1 LHFKNLASIAW
12 QASAMTQHARQF
24 EPPAPAESAKARFLA
39 HVSHEVR
46 TPMNGVLGM
55 AKLLADTP
63 LTPEQRSYLE
73 AILQSG
79 SLLMGLIDELINYSA
94 IEVGR
99 FDIAMKPLD
108 LRTLVDAVVELSAPK
123 AHEKG
128 LGIGV
133 YVSPHVPEHIQT
145 DPLRLQQILTNL
157 VHNAVK
163 FTSTGSVGVFCD
175 VASNYVEIRVSD
187 TGPGIAPDDQ
197 QRIFK
202 EFERVGDTGAASG
215 SGLGLAIALK
225 LAEAMGGSIQH
236 SNRAD
241 GGSDFV
247 LSLPVAE
254 TAAPSMPSLEGQ
266 TVRLNGLEGPER
278 DALIATLLSQGA
290 SVLKPHEGGLAD
302 VLITAPINTNTKAP
316 NAKRSIVLITPAAR
330 GSLDALMAEGY
341 AGYLVRPVRA
351 TTLERVINRAH
362 IATTVGKI
370 AIAPRLQA
378 SRALHVL
385 VAEDNPINALLVTAA
400 LGRAGHRVTHVTD
413 GAAALAAMA
422 DTKFSMVLM
431 DLHMPG
437 MDGPDAIL
445 ALRRIEDETGVSRTP
460 VIVLT
465 ADARAETA
473 SAMKAIGADSVLS
486 KPVDPRA
493 LTMAC
498 EKVAN
503 S

>member
-1 LHFKNLASIAW
+1 
-12 QASAMTQHARQF
+12 MTQQARQF
-24 EPPAPAESAKARFLA
+24 EFTALAPAESAKARFLA

-99 FDIAMKPLD
+99 FDIAMKPVD

-133 YVSPHVPEHIQT
+133 FVSPQVPEHIQT

-163 FTSTGSVGVFCD
+163 FTSAGSVGVFCE
-175 VASNYVEIRVSD
+175 VANNQVQIRVSD

-225 LAEAMGGSIQH
+225 LAEAMGGSILQ
-236 SNRAD
+236 SNRLN
-241 GGSDFV
+241 GGSNFV
-247 LSLPVAE
+247 LSLPINE
-254 TAAPSMPSLEGQ
+254 TAMRSEPSLAGQ
-266 TVRLNGLEGPER
+266 TVRLHGLNGPER
-278 DALIATLLSQGA
+278 DAMIATLQSQGA
-290 SVLKPHEGGLAD
+290 MILEPHQGGLAD
-302 VLITAPINTNTKAP
+302 VLITAPLAAKAKAP
-316 NAKRSIVLITPAAR
+316 NAKRLIVLITPAAR
-330 GSLDALMAEGY
+330 GSLDTLMAEGY

-351 TTLERVINRAH
+351 STLERVINGAH
-362 IATTVGKI
+362 TATNSTKI

-378 SRALHVL
+378 SRSLHVL
-385 VAEDNPINALLVTAA
+385 LAEDNPINALLVTAA
-400 LGRAGHRVTHVTD
+400 LGRSGHRVTHVTD

-445 ALRRIEDETGVSRTP
+445 ALRRTEDETGVKRTP

-473 SAMKAIGADSVLS
+473 TAMKAIGADSVLS
-486 KPVDPRA
+486 KPVDPHA

>member
-1 LHFKNLASIAW
+1 
-12 QASAMTQHARQF
+12 MTQQARQI
-24 EPPAPAESAKARFLA
+24 EPVLLAPAESAKARFLA

-79 SLLMGLIDELINYSA
+79 SLLMSLIDELINYSA

-99 FDIAMKPLD
+99 FDIAMKPVD

-133 YVSPHVPEHIQT
+133 FVSPQVPEHIQT

-163 FTSTGSVGVFCD
+163 FTLGGSVGVFCE
-175 VASNYVEIRVSD
+175 VADNCVQIRVSD
-187 TGPGIAPDDQ
+187 TGPGIAVKDQ

-202 EFERVGDTGAASG
+202 EFERVGDTGAAPG

-225 LAEAMGGSIQH
+225 LAEAMGGAIEH
-236 SNRAD
+236 SNRAG
-241 GGSDFV
+241 GGSDFT
-247 LSLPVAE
+247 LSLPVTEKA
-254 TAAPSMPSLEGQ
+254 TPAKQTLSGQ
-266 TVRLNGLEGPER
+266 TVRLQGIDGPEHE
-278 DALIATLLSQGA
+278 AMITTLKSQGA
-290 SVLKPHEGGLAD
+290 SILDAHQTSLAD
-302 VLITAPINTNTKAP
+302 VLITAPLGSKAKAP

-330 GSLDALMAEGY
+330 GSLDALMEDGY

-351 TTLERVINRAH
+351 STLERVINGAH
-362 IATTVGKI
+362 IATNMSRI

-385 VAEDNPINALLVTAA
+385 IAEDNPINALLVTAA

-422 DTKFSMVLM
+422 DTKFSLVLM

-437 MDGPDAIL
+437 MDGPEAIS
-445 ALRRIEDETGVSRTP
+445 ALRRIEDETGVKRTP

-465 ADARAETA
+465 ADARPETA
-473 SAMKAIGADSVLS
+473 IAMKAIGADSVLS

>member
-1 LHFKNLASIAW
+1 
-12 QASAMTQHARQF
+12 MTQAVRKF
-24 EPPAPAESAKARFLA
+24 EPVTLAPAESAKARFLA

-79 SLLMGLIDELINYSA
+79 SLLMGLMDELINYSA
-94 IEVGR
+94 IEIGR
-99 FDIAMKPLD
+99 FDIAMKPVD

-133 YVSPHVPEHIQT
+133 FVSPDVPEHIQT
-145 DPLRLQQILTNL
+145 DPLRLQQILINL

-163 FTSTGSVGVFCD
+163 FTPSGSVGVFCEVTD
-175 VASNYVEIRVSD
+175 GQVHIRVSD
-187 TGPGIAPDDQ
+187 TGPGIAKSDQ
-197 QRIFK
+197 LRIFK
-202 EFERVGDTGAASG
+202 EFERVGDTGAAPG

-225 LAEAMGGSIQH
+225 LTEAMGGAITQT
-236 SNRAD
+236 NRAN
-241 GGSDFV
+241 GGSDFI
-247 LSLPVAE
+247 LSLPVTEKAE
-254 TAAPSMPSLEGQ
+254 MHNQSLSGQ
-266 TVRLNGLEGPER
+266 TIRLHGLDGPER
-278 DALIATLLSQGA
+278 DAMIATLKSQGA
-290 SVLKPHEGGLAD
+290 FVLEPHQAGFAD
-302 VLITAPINTNTKAP
+302 ILITAPVDEKTNKSP

-330 GSLDALMAEGY
+330 GSLDALMADGY

-351 TTLERVINRAH
+351 TTLERVINGAH
-362 IATTVGKI
+362 TATNVSRI

-378 SRALHVL
+378 SRSLHVL
-385 VAEDNPINALLVTAA
+385 IAEDNQINALLVTAA

-422 DTKFSMVLM
+422 DTKFSLVLM

-437 MDGPDAIL
+437 MDGPEAISH
-445 ALRRIEDETGVSRTP
+445 LRRIEDETGAKRTP

-465 ADARAETA
+465 ADARAEIAT
-473 SAMKAIGADSVLS
+473 AMKAIGADSVLS

-498 EKVAN
+498 EKVSN

>member
-1 LHFKNLASIAW
+1 
-12 QASAMTQHARQF
+12 MTQLARPITH
-24 EPPAPAESAKARFLA
+24 EPVPANTADGAKARFLA

-99 FDIAMKPLD
+99 FDIAMKPVD
-108 LRTLVDAVVELSAPK
+108 LRILVDAVVELSAPK

-133 YVSPHVPEHIQT
+133 FVSPEVPDKIQT

-163 FTSTGSVGVFCD
+163 FTTTGSVGVFCNVD
-175 VASNYVEIRVSD
+175 NSHVHIRVSD
-187 TGPGIAPDDQ
+187 TGPGIAATDQ

-225 LAEAMGGSIQH
+225 LAEAMGGAIAQ
-236 SNRAD
+236 SNRVS
-241 GGSDFV
+241 GGSDFT
-247 LSLPVAE
+247 LSLPVSEKASPS
-254 TAAPSMPSLEGQ
+254 APALSGQ
-266 TVRLNGLEGPER
+266 SVRLHGLEGPER
-278 DALIATLLSQGA
+278 DAMVATLQSQGA
-290 SVLKPHEGGLAD
+290 TVLRAQDRGLAD
-302 VLITAPINTNTKAP
+302 VLITAPTAAKTSAVP

-330 GSLDALMAEGY
+330 GSLDSLMAEGH

-351 TTLERVINRAH
+351 TTLERVINGAH
-362 IATTVGKI
+362 VSTNSPRI

-385 VAEDNPINALLVTAA
+385 VAEDNQINALLVTAA

-413 GAAALAAMA
+413 GAAALAAMV
-422 DTKFSMVLM
+422 DTKFSLVLM

-445 ALRRIEDETGVSRTP
+445 ALRRIEDETGVKRTP
-460 VIVLT
+460 IIVLT

-473 SAMKAIGADSVLS
+473 ETMKSIGADSVLS

-503 S
+503 T

>member
-1 LHFKNLASIAW
+1 
-12 QASAMTQHARQF
+12 MTQHARHF
-24 EPPAPAESAKARFLA
+24 EPLAPAESAKARFLA

-99 FDIAMKPLD
+99 FDIAMKPVD

-133 YVSPHVPEHIQT
+133 FVSPEVPEHIQT

-163 FTSTGSVGVFCD
+163 FTSAGSVGVFCEIENNQ
-175 VASNYVEIRVSD
+175 VQIRVSD
-187 TGPGIAPDDQ
+187 TGPGIAANDQ

-202 EFERVGDTGAASG
+202 EFERVGDTGAAPG

-225 LAEAMGGSIQH
+225 LAEAMGGAISQ
-236 SNRAD
+236 SNRAS

-247 LSLPVAE
+247 LSLPVTE
-254 TAAPSMPSLEGQ
+254 TAVPLKPSLEGQ
-266 TVRLNGLEGPER
+266 TVRLNGLDGPER
-278 DALIATLLSQGA
+278 DAMVATLKSQGA
-290 SVLKPHEGGLAD
+290 TVLEPHNNGLAD
-302 VLITAPINTNTKAP
+302 VLITAPMDAKTTKAP
-316 NAKRSIVLITPAAR
+316 NAKCTIVLITPAAR
-330 GSLDALMAEGY
+330 GSLDVLMAEGY

-351 TTLERVINRAH
+351 STLERVMNGEH
-362 IATTVGKI
+362 IATNVSKI
-370 AIAPRLQA
+370 AIAPRLQT

-445 ALRRIEDETGVSRTP
+445 QLRRIEDETGAKRTP

-473 SAMKAIGADSVLS
+473 ATMKSIGADSVLS

-493 LTMAC
+493 LTIAC

>member
-1 LHFKNLASIAW
+1 
-12 QASAMTQHARQF
+12 MTQPATKF
-24 EPPAPAESAKARFLA
+24 EPVVDAAAAMAEKNADNAKARFLA

-79 SLLMGLIDELINYSA
+79 SLLMGLIDELISYSA

-99 FDIAMKPLD
+99 FDIAMKPVD
-108 LRTLVDAVVELSAPK
+108 LRVLVDAVVELSAPK

-133 YVSPHVPEHIQT
+133 YVAPDVPDTIET

-163 FTSTGSVGVFCD
+163 FTHTGSVGVFCTVGHQS
-175 VASNYVEIRVSD
+175 VAIRVSD
-187 TGPGIAPDDQ
+187 TGPGVATKDQ

-225 LAEAMGGSIQH
+225 LAEAMGGSINH
-236 SNRAD
+236 ANREG
-241 GGSDFV
+241 GGSDFT
-247 LSLPVAE
+247 LCLK
-254 TAAPSMPSLEGQ
+254 AAAKAQLGKPTLLGQ
-266 TVRLNGLEGPER
+266 KIRLNGLEGPEGE
-278 DALIATLLSQGA
+278 AMVATLQSQGA
-290 SVLKPHEGGLAD
+290 TVVGEADTGLAD
-302 VLITAPINTNTKAP
+302 VLITRPLPANSAFAH

-330 GSLDALMAEGY
+330 GSLDKLMAEGH

-351 TTLERVINRAH
+351 GTLERVINGAH
-362 IATTVGKI
+362 ISPHTSRVS
-370 AIAPRLQA
+370 IAPRLQA
-378 SRALHVL
+378 SRVLHVL

-413 GAAALAAMA
+413 GAEALAAMA
-422 DTKFSMVLM
+422 DTKFSLVLM

-437 MDGPDAIL
+437 MDGPDAIA
-445 ALRRIEDETGVSRTP
+445 ALRRIEDESGATRTP

-465 ADARAETA
+465 ADARVETAET
-473 SAMKAIGADSVLS
+473 MKSIGADSVLS
-486 KPVDPRA
+486 KPIDPQA

-503 S
+503 A

>member
-1 LHFKNLASIAW
+1 
-12 QASAMTQHARQF
+12 MTQAARKI
-24 EPPAPAESAKARFLA
+24 ETPPIISTSIVENAKSRFLA

-79 SLLMGLIDELINYSA
+79 TLLMGLIDELINYSA
-94 IEVGR
+94 IEVGK
-99 FDIAMKPLD
+99 FDIAIKPVD

-133 YVSPHVPEHIQT
+133 CVAPEMPETIQT

-163 FTSTGSVGVFCD
+163 FTTAGSVGVFC
-175 VASNYVEIRVSD
+175 AIEGNAITIRVSD
-187 TGPGIAPDDQ
+187 TGPGIDDQ
-197 QRIFK
+197 DRLRIFQ
-202 EFERVGDTGAASG
+202 EFERVGDTGAATG
-215 SGLGLAIALK
+215 SGLGLAIAQK
-225 LAEAMGGSIQH
+225 LSEAMSGTLTQA
-236 SNRAD
+236 NRES

-247 LSLPVAE
+247 LKLPFSGQPTKA
-254 TAAPSMPSLEGQ
+254 MPNLASQ
-266 TVRLNGLEGPER
+266 TVRLLGIEGPER
-278 DALIATLLSQGA
+278 EAFVATLQSQGA
-290 SVLKPHEGGLAD
+290 TVLCQSDAGLAD
-302 VLITAPINTNTKAP
+302 VLITAPVQAKKSLVPA
-316 NAKRSIVLITPAAR
+316 AKRSIVLITPAAR
-330 GSLDALMAEGY
+330 GSLDSLMAEGH

-351 TTLERVINRAH
+351 STLERVLNGAH
-362 IATTVGKI
+362 GSANVARIS
-370 AIAPRLQA
+370 IAPRLQT
-378 SRALHVL
+378 SRSLHVL
-385 VAEDNPINALLVTAA
+385 VAEDNQINALLVTAA

-422 DTKFSMVLM
+422 ETKFSLVLM

-437 MDGPDAIL
+437 MDGPDAIS
-445 ALRRIEDETGVSRTP
+445 ALRRIEDQTGAARTP

-473 SAMKAIGADSVLS
+473 AAMKSIGADSVLS
-486 KPVDPRA
+486 KPVDPHA
-493 LTMAC
+493 LTVAC

>member
-1 LHFKNLASIAW
+1 
-12 QASAMTQHARQF
+12 MTQAVRQT
-24 EPPAPAESAKARFLA
+24 EPVLQSNANTAEGAKARFLA

-79 SLLMGLIDELINYSA
+79 SLLMSLIDELINYSA

-99 FDIAMKPLD
+99 FDIAMKPVD

-133 YVSPHVPEHIQT
+133 FVSPKVPDRIQT

-163 FTSTGSVGVFCD
+163 FTSTGSVGVFCG
-175 VASNYVEIRVSD
+175 VAGRRVQIRVCD
-187 TGPGIAPDDQ
+187 TGPGIAPADQ

-202 EFERVGDTGAASG
+202 EFERVGDTGAAPG
-215 SGLGLAIALK
+215 SGLGLSIALK
-225 LAEAMGGSIQH
+225 LAEAMGGAITQ
-236 SNRAD
+236 SNRVS
-241 GGSDFV
+241 GGSDFT
-247 LSLPVAE
+247 LTLPVSE
-254 TAAPSMPSLEGQ
+254 RAPPVRRELSSQ
-266 TVRLNGLEGPER
+266 SVRLQGLDGPER
-278 DALIATLLSQGA
+278 DALVATLHSQGA
-290 SVLKPHEGGLAD
+290 TVLTAQDRGLAD
-302 VLITAPINTNTKAP
+302 VLITVP
-316 NAKRSIVLITPAAR
+316 NAAKRNQPAIAKRSIVLITPAAR
-330 GSLDALMAEGY
+330 GSLDGLMAEGHT
-341 AGYLVRPVRA
+341 GYLVRPVRA
-351 TTLERVINRAH
+351 ITLERVINGAH
-362 IATTVGKI
+362 SSTQAQRIC
-370 AIAPRLQA
+370 IAPRLQA

-400 LGRAGHRVTHVTD
+400 LARAGHRVTHVTD

-422 DTKFSMVLM
+422 ETKFSLVLM

-437 MDGPDAIL
+437 MDGPEAIL
-445 ALRRIEDETGVSRTP
+445 ALRRIEDETGAKRTP

-465 ADARAETA
+465 ADARVETAET
-473 SAMKAIGADSVLS
+473 MKSIGADSVLS

-498 EKVAN
+498 EKIA
-503 S
+503 SR

>member
-1 LHFKNLASIAW
+1 MTW
-12 QASAMTQHARQF
+12 QIFAMTQAKRHLQF
-24 EPPAPAESAKARFLA
+24 VPPAPTGNADAAKGRFLA

-63 LTPEQRSYLE
+63 LNAEQRSYLE

-99 FDIAMKPLD
+99 FDIAVKPVD
-108 LRTLVDAVVELSAPK
+108 LRNLVDAVVELSAPK

-128 LGIGV
+128 LGIGAF
-133 YVSPHVPEHIQT
+133 VSQQVPDTLQT

-163 FTSTGSVGVFCD
+163 FTTSGSVGVFCD
-175 VASNYVEIRVSD
+175 IEKNSVVIRVSD
-187 TGPGIAPDDQ
+187 TGPGIAAKDQ

-225 LAEAMGGSIQH
+225 LAEAMGGSIAQT
-236 SNRAD
+236 NRAA

-247 LSLPVAE
+247 LRLPNNGEAKPHN
-254 TAAPSMPSLEGQ
+254 AALAGQ
-266 TVRLNGLEGPER
+266 TVRLEGLKGPER
-278 DALIATLLSQGA
+278 DALVATLQSQGA
-290 SVLKPHEGGLAD
+290 HLLGNEEPGLAD
-302 VLITAPINTNTKAP
+302 VLITAPGASKSPWGAH
-316 NAKRSIVLITPAAR
+316 AKRSIVLITPAAR
-330 GSLDALMAEGY
+330 GSLDALMSEGY

-351 TTLERVINRAH
+351 TTLERVINGAH
-362 IATTVGKI
+362 VSNSVPRI
-370 AIAPRLQA
+370 AIAPRLQT

-385 VAEDNPINALLVTAA
+385 VAEDNQINALLVTAA
-400 LGRAGHRVTHVTD
+400 LARAGHRVTHVTD
-413 GAAALAAMA
+413 GAAALSAMA
-422 DTKFSMVLM
+422 ETKFSMVLM

-445 ALRRIEDETGVSRTP
+445 AMRRIEDESGVARTP

-465 ADARAETA
+465 ADARPETA
-473 SAMKAIGADSVLS
+473 RAMKSIGADSVLS
-486 KPVDPRA
+486 KPVDPQA

-498 EKVAN
+498 EKIA
-503 S
+503 SR